1 MLQRLALL
9 ALPLALALPAAA
21 ADNAATAKPAA
32 NPATKAPA
40 KPKVSQSRK
49 ELRNEA
55 KGLALATETVEQ
67 ITAGQMDV
75 ASRVLTGRA
84 DCEFGEHVSVDAHP
98 TAAGHFKLSYKKA
111 VYTMVPQ
118 ETTSGAVRLED
129 KKNGIVWIQIPAK
142 SMLMNSK
149 IGQRMVDSCM
159 ASEQRAATTAAA
171 DAGMAKN

>member
-1 MLQRLALL
+1 MLHRLALL

-21 ADNAATAKPAA
+21 ADNAAKAQPEAK
-32 NPATKAPA
+32 A

-67 ITAGQMDV
+67 ITAGQLDV
-75 ASRVLTGRA
+75 ANRVLTGRA
-84 DCEFGEHVSVDAHP
+84 DCEFGEHVNVDAHP
-98 TAAGHFKLSYKKA
+98 SAAGHFKLSYKKA

-142 SMLMNSK
+142 SMLMNAK

-171 DAGMAKN
+171 EAGAAKN

>member
-21 ADNAATAKPAA
+21 ADNAAADGK
-32 NPATKAPA
+32 A
-40 KPKVSQSRK
+40 KPKATQSRK

-75 ASRVLTGRA
+75 ANRVLTGRA
-84 DCEFGEHVSVDAHP
+84 DCEFGQHVNVDAHP
-98 TAAGHFKLSYKKA
+98 SAAGHFKLSFKNA
-111 VYTMVPQ
+111 TYTMVPQ

-142 SMLMNSK
+142 SMLMNAK

-159 ASEQRAATTAAA
+159 QSEQRAATTAAA
-171 DAGMAKN
+171 QAAGAKN